1 MFAFNKKKYTCLIC
15 HEDLRTPCFLNLNC
29 DCDYNCHYKCFN
41 EWYLIKPECIICHT
55 PTYGKPLWRRLR
67 KRKVRRTRTPPR
79 APPRNINYLT
89 TAEIERR
96 LALLPP
102 DNENE
107 GKAIKCIF
115 CIFLLFIFIYHN
127 FVKNNPRSLI

>member
-1 MFAFNKKKYTCLIC
+1 MFALRKKKYTCLIC
-15 HEDLRTPCFLNLNC
+15 HEDVYRPCFLNLNC
-29 DCDYNCHYKCFN
+29 HCDYSCHYKCFN
-41 EWYLIKPECIICHT
+41 EWYKIKPECIICHT
-55 PTYGKPLWRRLR
+55 PTYGKPLWRKLR
-67 KRKVRRTRTPPR
+67 KRKIRRVRTPPR
-79 APPRNINYLT
+79 RGLT

-96 LALLPP
+96 LAQLPP

-107 GKAIKCIF
+107 GKTIKFIF

>member
-1 MFAFNKKKYTCLIC
+1 MFALRKKKYTCLIC
-15 HEDLRTPCFLNLNC
+15 HEDVYRPCFLNLNC
-29 DCDYNCHYKCFN
+29 HCDYSCHYKCFN
-41 EWYLIKPECIICHT
+41 EWYKIKPECIICHT
-55 PTYGKPLWRRLR
+55 PTYGKPLWRKLR
-67 KRKVRRTRTPPR
+67 KRKIRRVRTPPR
-79 APPRNINYLT
+79 RGLT

-96 LALLPP
+96 LARLPP

-107 GKAIKCIF
+107 GKTIKFIF